1 MTTFNVERFKSA
13 LTNGGARPNQF
24 AVQLSFPTYVA
35 AQSIAVARAPF
46 LVNIAELPGQTVNP
60 AIVQYRGREVK
71 FAGDR
76 IFAPY
81 TITVMND
88 AEMSIRNGMEQWMGG
103 MEDNAAKFGRLQP
116 SEYQRDIDVLQ
127 LDRNGNIL
135 KSYKLV
141 NAFPVDLSP
150 VALDFGANDQISQFT
165 VTFQYQ
171 HFTTSSNPLGGIVDF
186 GGIFRGAAAGGAANA
201 A

>member
-13 LTNGGARPNQF
+13 LTNGGARTNQF
-24 AVQLSFPTYVA
+24 AVQLSFPTYVG

-46 LVNIAELPGQTVNP
+46 LVNIAELPGQTINP

-76 IFAPY
+76 IYAPW
-81 TITVMND
+81 TITILND
-88 AEMSIRNGMEQWMGG
+88 AEMSIRNGIEQWMGG
-103 MEDNAAKFGRLQP
+103 MEDYATKTGRLQP
-116 SEYQRDIDVLQ
+116 SEYQRDLNVFQ

-135 KSYKLV
+135 KSYKLA

-171 HFTTSSNPLGGIVDF
+171 HFTTTSNPAGGIVNF
-186 GGIFRGAAAGGAANA
+186 AGIFNGR
-201 A
+201 

>member
-88 AEMSIRNGMEQWMGG
+88 AEMSIRNGIEQWMGG

-171 HFTTSSNPLGGIVDF
+171 HFTTSSNPLGGIIDF
-186 GGIFRGAAAGGAANA
+186 GGIFRA
-201 A
+201 

>member
-1 MTTFNVERFKSA
+1 MTTFNVERFRSA

-46 LVNIAELPGQTVNP
+46 LINIAELPGQTVNP

-88 AEMSIRNGMEQWMGG
+88 AEMSIRNGIEQWMGG
-103 MEDNAAKFGRLQP
+103 MEDNASKFGRLQP
-116 SEYQRDIDVLQ
+116 AEYQRDIDVLQ

-135 KSYKLV
+135 KSYRLI

-171 HFTTSSNPLGGIVDF
+171 HFTTASNPLGSIVDF
-186 GGIFRGAAAGGAANA
+186 GGIFNRL
-201 A
+201 

>member
-35 AQSIAVARAPF
+35 SQSIAVARAPF

-88 AEMSIRNGMEQWMGG
+88 AEMSIRNGMEQWMNG
-103 MEDNAAKFGRLQP
+103 MEDNAAKIGRLQP

-171 HFTTSSNPLGGIVDF
+171 HFTTSSNPLGGIVNF
-186 GGIFRGAAAGGAANA
+186 GGIFRG
-201 A
+201 

>member
-24 AVQLSFPTYVA
+24 AVQLSYPTYVTGA
-35 AQSIAVARAPF
+35 ALAVARSPF

-71 FAGDR
+71 FVGDR
-76 IFAPY
+76 IFAPW
-81 TITVMND
+81 TITVLND
-88 AEMSIRNGMEQWMGG
+88 AEMSIRNAMEQWMNG
-103 MEDNAAKFGRLQP
+103 MEDYANKFGRLQP
-116 SEYQRDIDVLQ
+116 SEYQRDLDVFQ

-141 NAFPVDLSP
+141 NSFPVDLSP

-171 HFTTSSNPLGGIVDF
+171 HFTTSSNPLGGIVNF
-186 GGIFRGAAAGGAANA
+186 GGIFNGRV
-201 A
+201 